1 MKSRD
6 DVHTA
11 LELSLLE
18 RNAYL
23 EDINKHYALMLDRLS
38 SNGEFQNDL
47 GKANSEKDVFE
58 ATLSHIR
65 KLLPLQIIGCL
76 NSMDDGSFALFACDP
91 PDSSESLNIL
101 VEETIV
107 NGSFSWALNKNQLL
121 EFVDEND
128 QTVILHSIATRKRI
142 RGMFISIMSSK
153 SGHLDSAMQNVLT
166 VILHTAAYALESL
179 AYQKLL
185 QDNLSTLEERVIE
198 RTRELQS
205 AKDLAEVANLAKSEF
220 LAIMSHEIRT
230 PMNGVIGMANLLL
243 ETDLTDEQLKYAN
256 TIYQSGNNLL
266 IIINDILDFSKIE
279 SSKLELEILDFD
291 LKSTLKNTTEILATQ
306 AAKVGVTLKLH
317 IDPEVPNFLQGD
329 SGRLKQIIINLI
341 GNAIK
346 FSNYGDVVVSVS
358 HLNTEADI
366 SVIRFEVKDF
376 GIGIP
381 EESLAAIFNSF
392 TQVDTSTSRK
402 YGGSGLGLAICKQ
415 LAQLMDGEIGCSS
428 ELGKGS
434 TFWFTVRLAKSSITE
449 LNRIMAIEKEHIS
462 DNNPIV
468 TDAVKS
474 KCHILL
480 AEDNVI
486 NQKVAQSILGKL
498 GYSADLAADGLEA
511 VRALEL
517 IDYDLVLMDWM
528 MPEMDGFAATLVI
541 RDPSSKVLNHK
552 VPIIAMTANAMKG
565 DKEKCLD
572 IGMNDYL
579 SKPIVKEKLAEILL
593 LWLPQQN
600 TDPILTPPQYFDQ
613 KDLLIRLDN
622 DQEFLRMILDESLKE
637 LPRQLDEMRNLC
649 KGDDTESIRKLAHTM
664 KGMAV
669 NISTTPLRDIAYKI
683 ETAAKEVKLDAIREL
698 FIELEHIVSLTIKA
712 LK

>member
-1 MKSRD
+1 
-6 DVHTA
+6 
-11 LELSLLE
+11 
-18 RNAYL
+18 
-23 EDINKHYALMLDRLS
+23 
-38 SNGEFQNDL
+38 
-47 GKANSEKDVFE
+47 
-58 ATLSHIR
+58 
-65 KLLPLQIIGCL
+65 
-76 NSMDDGSFALFACDP
+76 
-91 PDSSESLNIL
+91 
-101 VEETIV
+101 
-107 NGSFSWALNKNQLL
+107 
-121 EFVDEND
+121 
-128 QTVILHSIATRKRI
+128 
-142 RGMFISIMSSK
+142 
-153 SGHLDSAMQNVLT
+153 MQNVLT